1 MLFLSILK
9 IIGFVLLGILA
20 FILLLLLIIL
30 FWPFFYR
37 IEADYH
43 GKLKAKAGV
52 SYLFHLIRANFI
64 YEDGKPLLVAKV
76 LFFTVYK
83 NDFSD
88 SGKEDEAEE
97 PEDDFLPGEDEAI
110 DSLDEKLSKEDG
122 AVEGEEAKAF
132 DEDFDDDL
140 TDEEIEEFMNSDL
153 PKKKRRRRKKGFF
166 RELKSNIQKII
177 QKCKEKW
184 YSIKERYQT
193 TKEKIEYF
201 HKRVQYYYKVLHH
214 KSMKPALD
222 MVKKT
227 LKGLLNHI
235 KPYYLRANIYYG
247 ADDPADTAKAVIA
260 YSSIYPFFKKQIRFK
275 ANFQEKVFEADFL
288 AKGRIVVFRI
298 LFLVIRAYLNK
309 HIHKMIKL
317 LTREGK
323 KNGRKQV

>member
-1 MLFLSILK
+1 M
-9 IIGFVLLGILA
+9 LGILA

-30 FWPFFYR
+30 FWPIFYR

-43 GKLKAKAGV
+43 GKFKAKASV
-52 SYLFHLIRANFI
+52 SYLFHLIRANFT
-64 YEDGKPLLVAKV
+64 YEDGKPLLKAKV

-88 SGKEDEAEE
+88 SGEDEEE
-97 PEDDFLPGEDEAI
+97 EKDNIDLDDDALDALDQQLSEESTASDTSEKDTIPE
-110 DSLDEKLSKEDG
+110 
-122 AVEGEEAKAF
+122 EEEF
-132 DEDFDDDL
+132 DELNAEL
-140 TDEEIEEFMNSDL
+140 TDEEIEEFMNQDL
-153 PKKKRRRRKKGFF
+153 PKKKRKRKKKGFF
-166 RELKSNIQKII
+166 KELKANIQKII

-193 TKEKIEYF
+193 TKEKVEYF
-201 HKRVQYYYKVLHH
+201 HKRVQYYYRVLHH
-214 KSMKPALD
+214 KSMKPAFE

-227 LKGLLNHI
+227 LKGLFRHI
-235 KPYYLRANIYYG
+235 KPYYLRAKIYYG

-260 YSSIYPFFKKQIRFK
+260 YSAIYPYFRKQIRFN

-288 AKGRIVVFRI
+288 AKGRIQIFRI
-298 LFLVIRAYLNK
+298 VFLVLRAYFNK

-323 KNGRKQV
+323 KNGRRKV